1 MTSLSLIATVALI
14 HILAA
19 ISPGPDFIMVVKNAL
34 TYSRK
39 TGIWTAVGLGM
50 GITVHIFYCLAG
62 LAFVISQSII
72 LFSIIKFLGAAY
84 LVYIGFKSITAKASH
99 TNIGEQTKKADL
111 SPLAAVK
118 AGFLTNILNPK
129 VTLFFLGLFTLVITP
144 GTPAATLGII
154 SLIMVV
160 DTILWF
166 SLVAT
171 FLTEKRIHAVFE
183 KFQNTFNKIFGG
195 LLIAFGIKVALTQR

>member
-1 MTSLSLIATVALI
+1 MSSLSLIATVALI

-19 ISPGPDFIMVVKNAL
+19 MSPGPDFIMVVKNAL

-39 TGIWTAVGLGM
+39 TGIWTAIGLGM
-50 GITVHIFYCLAG
+50 GIIVHIFYCLAG
-62 LAFVISQSII
+62 LAFIISQSIV

-84 LVYIGFKSITAKASH
+84 LIYVGFKSITAQSTKVEIH
-99 TNIGEQTKKADL
+99 EQTKKEDL
-111 SPLAAVK
+111 SWRAALK
-118 AGFLTNILNPK
+118 SGFFTNVLNPK
-129 VTLFFLGLFTLVITP
+129 VTLFFLGLFTLMITP
-144 GTPAATLGII
+144 GTPAVTLGII

-166 SLVAT
+166 SLVAI
-171 FLTEKRIHAVFE
+171 FLTEKRIRIIFE

>member
-1 MTSLSLIATVALI
+1 MSSLSLIATVALI

-19 ISPGPDFIMVVKNAL
+19 MSPGPDFIMVVKNAL

-39 TGIWTAVGLGM
+39 TGIWTAIGLGM
-50 GITVHIFYCLAG
+50 GIIVHIFYCLAG
-62 LAFVISQSII
+62 LAFIISQSIV

-84 LVYIGFKSITAKASH
+84 LIYVGFKSITAQSTKVEIH
-99 TNIGEQTKKADL
+99 EQTKKEDL
-111 SPLAAVK
+111 SWRAALK
-118 AGFLTNILNPK
+118 SGFFTNVLNPK

-144 GTPAATLGII
+144 GTPAITLGII

-160 DTILWF
+160 DTMLWF

-171 FLTEKRIHAVFE
+171 FFTEKRIRAIFE
-183 KFQNTFNKIFGG
+183 KFQNMFNKIFGG